1 MDLIEAYTIIFLL
14 LNIVNQ
20 VRFGCLYTHVIFSV
34 ALEIPIIGRVF
45 MLW

>member
-1 MDLIEAYTIIFLL
+1 MDLIECYALFFLF
-14 LNIVNQ
+14 LNLVNQ
-20 VRFGCLYTHVIFSV
+20 VRFGCLSTHIIFSL